1 MFCQLYVD
9 SVEKYLSAAHATAE
23 CGAMMEGHRHQVF
36 QAQAP
41 LVLYIFFGC
50 ALARMLMTTLGS
62 QIGVQL
68 SCDIPATTTQ
78 SGVNNSLDNTNER
91 HNDARVTTP
100 LDLTVARQQ

>member
-41 LVLYIFFGC
+41 LVLYIFFFRLRSCKDVDDHIRVANRC
-50 ALARMLMTTLGS
+50 AAELRH
-62 QIGVQL
+62 
-68 SCDIPATTTQ
+68 PRY
-78 SGVNNSLDNTNER
+78 NNSVWCEQQS
-91 HNDARVTTP
+91 
-100 LDLTVARQQ
+100 RQYKRAAQ